1 MSRIWSELI
10 IRGTLAALVLK
21 PHVEINSWRSCRTK
35 SSSINIRHDAVI
47 FALRIAMQMSDERKK
62 KGTVSLKRESE
73 KLLQ

>member
-35 SSSINIRHDAVI
+35 SSSNSINIHHDAVI
-47 FALRIAMQMSDERKK
+47 FALRIVMQMCDEKK
-62 KGTVSLKRESE
+62 KRYGVLEKR
-73 KLLQ
+73 K

>member
-47 FALRIAMQMSDERKK
+47 FALRIVMQMCDEKK

-73 KLLQ
+73 KEHLQ

>member
-35 SSSINIRHDAVI
+35 SSSNSINIHHDAVI
-47 FALRIAMQMSDERKK
+47 FALRIAMQMSDEREKK
-62 KGTVSLKRESE
+62 VRCP
-73 KLLQ
+73 